1 MAPMTASTA
10 AHAEVRRS
18 DRKLGRKLQLVTG
31 WALFIASAGIF
42 FDAWASRITFST
54 WLASIITPVGADNGS
69 IGLIPAYLG
78 LTAGMIS
85 FVFVVHKTSGMW
97 PGLLTGAG
105 VVGMFTFWY
114 GYPHYSTIGGLGNI
128 LIGIAVLSLPGW
140 GKFSSPLWVVSG
152 FMGITEL
159 VRPGISWGPVAGFTL
174 AGAAVAVTGAL
185 VLWGLPTKKGAE
197 ESIPPTVEPAR

>member
-1 MAPMTASTA
+1 MHDAK
-10 AHAEVRRS
+10 VRRT

-31 WALFIASAGIF
+31 WALLIAATGIL
-42 FDAWASRITFST
+42 FDAWASRIHFST
-54 WLASIITPVGADNGS
+54 LLASIITPAGADNGS

-78 LTAGMIS
+78 LTTGMS
-85 FVFVVHKTSGMW
+85 CFLFVVYKASGIW

-105 VVGMFTFWY
+105 VVGIFIFWF
-114 GYPHYSTIGGLGNI
+114 GYPHYSTIGGLGSI
-128 LIGIAVLSLPGW
+128 VVGIAVLWLPGW
-140 GKFSSPLWVVSG
+140 ARFASPLWVASG
-152 FMGITEL
+152 IMGITEL